1 MYRIA
6 RPLLFRLDAERAHD
20 LAMGALAWSSRH
32 PGALRLLDVALAT
45 RDPRLSVDAFGVRFP
60 NPVGLAAG
68 MDKNARAVPAFLALG
83 FGSVEVG
90 SVTAEAQAGNP
101 RPRMFRLADDRALIN
116 RMGFN
121 NEGAR
126 TVAARMSAWRAEGAL
141 EGPVG
146 VNVGKSRSVPLE
158 RAREDYAASL
168 VAAWDVADY
177 LVVNVSSPNTPG
189 LRALQEATALN
200 DLLELISECRSSL
213 GHRPVLLK
221 IAPDL
226 DPSQLDGIV
235 DAAERHGLD
244 GLVATNTTTSR
255 SSLRH
260 DPDQAGGL
268 SGQPLASASLA
279 FLRAL
284 RERTELPLISVGG
297 VASAADVVERMRLG
311 ADLVQLYTSLVY
323 QGPGLVGRICRD
335 LLRGIERAGA
345 PSLAAWVEDLRET
358 A

>member
-1 MYRIA
+1 MYRLA

-20 LAMGALAWSSRH
+20 LAVGALARASRH
-32 PGALRLLDVALAT
+32 PGALRLLDLALAT
-45 RDPRLSVDAFGVRFP
+45 HDPRLAVDAFGLTFP

-101 RPRMFRLADDRALIN
+101 RPRMFRLPEDLALIN

-126 TVAARMSAWRAEGAL
+126 AVAARLAAWRAEGAVSA
-141 EGPVG
+141 PVG
-146 VNVGKSRSVPLE
+146 VNVGKSRSAPVE
-158 RAREDYAASL
+158 GARADYAASL
-168 VAAWDVADY
+168 VASWDVADY

-189 LRALQEATALN
+189 LRALQEEAALD
-200 DLLELISECRSSL
+200 DLLELIGECRTSL
-213 GHRPVLLK
+213 GPRPVLLK

-226 DPSQLDGIV
+226 DPAQLDGIV
-235 DAAERHGLD
+235 GTAERHGLD
-244 GLVATNTTTSR
+244 GIVATNTTTSR
-255 SSLRH
+255 SALRR
-260 DPDQAGGL
+260 DPGEAGGL
-268 SGQPLASASLA
+268 SGRPLAGRSLA

-284 RERTELPLISVGG
+284 RERTDLPLISVGG
-297 VASAADVVERMRLG
+297 IATAADVVERLRLG

-323 QGPGLVGRICRD
+323 EGPGLVGRICRD
-335 LLRGIERAGA
+335 LRRGIDEAGA
-345 PSLAAWVEDLRET
+345 PSLTAWIEELRTT